1 MAVLNKEQ
9 FLARLQERIGE
20 DTSDEAMTFIEDM
33 TDTFNDMETRSNGQS
48 DEQWKQKYA
57 DLDKSWREKYK
68 ARFFNSETTPADVK
82 DEQEDDVKDDI
93 TKKLKSQK
101 REDVYKNKID
111 KYQKELDIKIYNDRL

>member
-48 DEQWKQKYA
+48 DEQWKQKYTE
-57 DLDKSWREKYK
+57 LDKSWREKYK
-68 ARFFNSETTPADVK
+68 ARFFNSETTPDGVK
-82 DEQEDDVKDDI
+82 DEQEEDVKYDADEI
-93 TKKLKSQK
+93 TYAYLF
-101 REDVYKNKID
+101 E
-111 KYQKELDIKIYNDRL
+111 

>member
-33 TDTFNDMETRSNGQS
+33 TDTFNHMETRSNGQS
-48 DEQWKQKYA
+48 DEQWKQKY
-57 DLDKSWREKYK
+57 DELDKSWREKYK

-82 DEQEDDVKDDI
+82 DEQEEDVKDDAEEK
-93 TKKLKSQK
+93 TYADLFEE
-101 REDVYKNKID
+101 REG
-111 KYQKELDIKIYNDRL
+111 